1 MATKKNFKHIPE
13 IKSIWKNKTRKE
25 LRLAV
30 LEYYR
35 EHLAGKTIR
44 NDDLGIDI
52 VLTMKSGRKT
62 AKGEAMYYKKAEVI
76 RFLPDII
83 KYALYNNF
91 GNRKDSDPKEVLGFL
106 NFKGMCIIDGKK
118 ETLRIAVQYRRQSK
132 YYYNVEV
139 NTCR

>member
-13 IKSIWKNKTRKE
+13 IKSIWKDKTKAEQRK
-25 LRLAV
+25 LV
-30 LEYYR
+30 LDYYKTF
-35 EHLAGKTIR
+35 LAGKTIR

-62 AKGEAMYYKKAEVI
+62 AMGEAMYNKKAEVI
-76 RFLPDII
+76 RVLPDII

-106 NFKGMCIIDGKK
+106 NFKACVLLMGKRK
-118 ETLRIAVQYRRQSK
+118 L
-132 YYYNVEV
+132 
-139 NTCR
+139 